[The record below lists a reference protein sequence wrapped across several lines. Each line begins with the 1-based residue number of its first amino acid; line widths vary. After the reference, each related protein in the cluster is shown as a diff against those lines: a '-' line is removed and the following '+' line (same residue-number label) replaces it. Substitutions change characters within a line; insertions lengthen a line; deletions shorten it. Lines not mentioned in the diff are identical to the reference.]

1 LLTEEQ
7 KGQLVNHLQT
17 TVEWRY
23 PVASGANQFAFN
35 PGDNLMVYR
44 RGEPV
49 DKTYPAVEMSFL
61 PRSDIVSDG
70 LGHVAKDFSGN
81 LVYGFGELEPVIV
94 TVYTHQICEGSGSY
108 KTHGKLIADSYI
120 RRIERYI
127 RRYWPK
133 LLNNMEAQIKES
145 IPFNVQDISEFLQG
159 TEKQGFEMTIYLV
172 TTNKWDYG
180 DQDPYYGVAGNTTP
194 ETGRFE
200 DAVLSGAEYDT
211 PYNVYMSVSG
221 YMHDKNW

>member
-1 LLTEEQ
+1 MLTEGQ
-7 KGQLVNHLQT
+7 KAQLVNHLQT

-23 PVASGANQFAFN
+23 PVTTGSSQFAFN
-35 PGDNLMVYR
+35 PGNNLMVYR
-44 RGEPV
+44 RGEPI
-49 DKTYPAVEMSFL
+49 DKTYPAVEISFL
-61 PRSDIVSDG
+61 PRTDIVSDG
-70 LGHVAKDFSGN
+70 LGHVVKDYSGA

-108 KTHGKLIADSYI
+108 KTHGKIVADAYI

-133 LLNNMEAQIKES
+133 LLNGMEAFLKES
-145 IPFNVQDISEFLQG
+145 IPFSVQDISEFLQG

-172 TTNKWDYG
+172 TTNKWDYA
-180 DQDPYYGVAGNTTP
+180 DKDPYYGIAGNTTP

-200 DAVLSGAEYDT
+200 DAVLSGAEIDA
-211 PYNVYMSVSG
+211 PYTTYISISG
-221 YMHDKNW
+221 YMHNKNW